1 MAFLL
6 YRLGSFAFRRRW
18 WVVSAWLAIMLAVG
32 AAAVAFS
39 GTLTNNF
46 TIPGTESQRISD
58 RLRQELPEAVGGT
71 GTVVFTTEDGAA
83 FSADQREGVESAL
96 AAIAE
101 LDGVRGVVDPF
112 AVADQ
117 VASGTSELEAG
128 RDQLAASEQQLTAGE
143 AQLEQGQ
150 AQLDAQRA
158 QFEQARSQLPPAQ
171 AAATEQQLAQ
181 GQAQLDASRTQL
193 EAGREQFESGS
204 TELDLAERQLDA
216 GSGVR
221 LVSEDGTT
229 AVASVQFE
237 QQINGVS
244 PELREAVQEEAAGAE
259 SSGVTVDYSKEIVE
273 DVSGIVGATEAIGL
287 AVAAIVLILMLG
299 TLVAAGLPLLM
310 AIIGVGVGVG
320 LTFALSGLIEMNS
333 ISPVLAL
340 MLGLAVGIDY
350 SLFIVNRH
358 RTQLLRGMGMQE
370 SIARATGTAGNA
382 VLFAG
387 ITVIV
392 ALAALAVPG
401 LPFLTV
407 MGLSAAGTV
416 AVSVLVA
423 LTLTPALL
431 ALMGPRIISKRR
443 WAKAHGPRHSAAAP
457 IDTETG
463 ASLADARAAAGAGW
477 GGLVTR
483 KPVLTVLAGVVLLGV
498 IAIPAAQLRVGL
510 PDGGTE
516 PADST
521 AFQAYSAIGEKFGA
535 GTNGPLIVVGSLP
548 ETSDEAELTA
558 LRLDVNDLLREVPDV
573 AASVPATVSEDGRT
587 AIFQVIPEEG
597 PASETTENL
606 VRDLRAA
613 TGEIEEQTG
622 VPIAVTGQTA
632 ANIDVSAKLMEALP
646 LYLGIVVGLSLILL
660 LLVFRSILVPVIATA
675 GFLLSLLAS
684 FGATVSIYQ
693 WGWLGGIFGV
703 TNPGP
708 ILSFLPIILI
718 GVLFGLAMDY
728 QMFLVSGMREAYVHG
743 DDPKAAVRIGF
754 SHGARV
760 VTAAAIIMV
769 SVFAGFVFSHLAMV
783 RPIGFGLAFG
793 VLLDAFVVRMTLV
806 PAAMYLL
813 GRRAWWLPAWLE
825 RILPDVD
832 VEGAKLLRGEGGG
845 TGDGAGHGGR
855 DGRDEE
861 EKAAVPV

>member
-181 GQAQLDASRTQL
+181 GQVQLDASRTQL

-684 FGATVSIYQ
+684 FGATVAIYQ

>member
-18 WVVSAWLAIMLAVG
+18 WVVSAWLAIMFAVG

-443 WAKAHGPRHSAAAP
+443 WAKAHGPKHSAAAP

-684 FGATVSIYQ
+684 FGATVAIYQ

>member
-18 WVVSAWLAIMLAVG
+18 WVISAWLAIMLAVG
-32 AAAVAFS
+32 GAAVAFS

-58 RLRQELPEAVGGT
+58 RLRDELPEAVGGT
-71 GTVVFTTEDGAA
+71 GTVVFTTDDGSA
-83 FSADQREGVESAL
+83 FSTEQREGVQTAL
-96 AAIAE
+96 ADIAE

-112 AVADQ
+112 DVADQ
-117 VASGTSELEAG
+117 VASGGQEIESGRAELEA
-128 RDQLAASEQQLTAGE
+128 SEQELTSGE
-143 AQLEQGQ
+143 EQLEQGQ
-150 AQLDAQRA
+150 AQLDQQRT
-158 QFEQARSQLPPAQ
+158 QFEQARGQLPRAQ
-171 AAATEQQLAQ
+171 AAATEQQLTQ
-181 GQAQLDASRTQL
+181 GQAQLDASRTELESGRAQL
-193 EAGREQFESGS
+193 ESGR
-204 TELDLAERQLDA
+204 TELDLAQRQLEA
-216 GSGVR
+216 TSGVS
-221 LVSEDGTT
+221 LLSEDGSTG
-229 AVASVQFE
+229 VASVQFE
-237 QQINGVS
+237 EQINGVT
-244 PELREAVQEEAAGAE
+244 PELREAVQEQAAEAEAA
-259 SSGVTVDYSKEIVE
+259 GVTVDYSKEIVE

-310 AIIGVGVGVG
+310 AVIGVGVGVG
-320 LTFALSGLIEMNS
+320 LTFALSGIIEMNS

-358 RTQLLRGMGMQE
+358 RTQLLRGMELQE

-387 ITVIV
+387 ITVVV

-416 AVSVLVA
+416 AVAVIVA

-431 ALMGPRIISKRR
+431 ALMGRRVVSKRR
-443 WAKAHGPRHSAAAP
+443 WAKNHGGKHSATALDAA
-457 IDTETG
+457 ENG
-463 ASLADARAAAGAGW
+463 NSVADQRAAKGAGW
-477 GGLVTR
+477 GGFVTR

-498 IAIPAAQLRVGL
+498 IAVPAAQLRVGL

-521 AFQAYSAIGEKFGA
+521 AFQAYSTIGDKFGA

-548 ETSDEAELTA
+548 ETSDETEATE
-558 LRLDVNDLLREVPDV
+558 LRLDVNDRLLEVPDV

-613 TGEIEEQTG
+613 TDEFEEETG
-622 VPIAVTGQTA
+622 VAIAVTGQTA

-660 LLVFRSILVPVIATA
+660 LLVFRSILVPIIATA

-684 FGATVSIYQ
+684 FGATVAIYQ
-693 WGWLGGIFGV
+693 WGWLGDFFGV

-728 QMFLVSGMREAYVHG
+728 QMFLVSGMREAFVHG
-743 DDPKAAVRIGF
+743 DDPRAAVRIGF

-813 GRRAWWLPAWLE
+813 GKHAWWLPAWLE

-832 VEGAKLLRGEGGG
+832 VEGAKLVRADSDD
-845 TGDGAGHGGR
+845 TQQ
-855 DGRDEE
+855 
-861 EKAAVPV
+861 EKEAVPA